1 MITMEIVDFGFF
13 HLRDP
18 DPAGPVML
26 FFENEEGQDWYELRF
41 ALTEWDAMGRFIN
54 AVYGAWAMVDADDV
68 VTNVE
73 HDPSR
78 LMPGNRRILGI
89 DADVTE
95 VKVGMIYRDGEL
107 LPAPDKEAA
116 E

>member
-1 MITMEIVDFGFF
+1 MEIVDFGFF

-41 ALTEWDAMGRFIN
+41 ALTDWEPATGKFIN
-54 AVYGAWAMVDADDV
+54 AVYGAWAMVDADGV

-73 HDPSR
+73 YDPSR
-78 LMPGNRRILGI
+78 LMPGDRRILGI
-89 DADVTE
+89 DASHRDIRP
-95 VKVGMIYRDGEL
+95 GMLYRDGAL
-107 LPAPDKEAA
+107 QSPIIA
-116 E
+116 EEPE